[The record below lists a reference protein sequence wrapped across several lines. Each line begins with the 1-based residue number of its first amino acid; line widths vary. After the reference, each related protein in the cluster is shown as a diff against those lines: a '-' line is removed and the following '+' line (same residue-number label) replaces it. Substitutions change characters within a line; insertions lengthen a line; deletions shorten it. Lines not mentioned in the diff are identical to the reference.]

1 MLVKLPEFAISATVS
16 VVGVLLNTAGVK
28 LFSGIVGGGTVPTE
42 TIVTSGL
49 TMLII
54 VPGVEAGIVETLAG
68 MNKTGMERPVG
79 NRSALLTEPSPVVVS
94 VIVIPFTGILTPAP
108 IIATGP
114 KQTSP
119 VE

>member
-1 MLVKLPEFAISATVS
+1 MLVKLPAFAISATVS
-16 VVGVLLNTAGVK
+16 VVGVLLNTASVK
-28 LFSGIVGGGTVPTE
+28 LFSGIVGGGMVPT
-42 TIVTSGL
+42 GL
-49 TMLII
+49 LCLRINNVNT

-68 MNKTGMERPVG
+68 MNRTGIERPVG
-79 NRSALLTEPSPVVVS
+79 NRSAFVTEPAPVVVS
-94 VIVIPFTGILTPAP
+94 VIDMPFTGILTPVP

>member
-79 NRSALLTEPSPVVVS
+79 NRSTLLTEPAPVVVS
-94 VIVIPFTGILTPAP
+94 VIVIPFT
-108 IIATGP
+108 
-114 KQTSP
+114 
-119 VE
+119 VEN